1 MDIKHIEINLI
12 TSKALAPYIS
22 ITAADRGPRMGVP
35 PAGEAWGTIYPAE
48 PETPLKGYQM
58 NLSGPGLDKMEPV
71 FFKML
76 AKALTDLL
84 NTEVE

>member
-1 MDIKHIEINLI
+1 MDIKHVEIHLV
-12 TSKALAPYIS
+12 APKDVPAYIR

-35 PAGEAWGTIYPAE
+35 PAGEAWGTIHPAE

-58 NLSGPGLDKMEPV
+58 SLSGPGLDKMEPE
-71 FFKML
+71 FFMML